1 MMALWSLLH
10 LTFLGFSITLLLVH
24 GQGFQGTAAI
34 WPSLFNVNLSKKV
47 QESIQIPNNGSA
59 PLLVDVQ
66 VFVSNVFN
74 VSSVLPRAT
83 ALHSHGDCSGSAPCS
98 KARGSGC
105 RGLTPGNHLKVQ
117 PPCINPSGDI

>member
-1 MMALWSLLH
+1 MMALWPLLH
-10 LTFLGFSITLLLVH
+10 LTFLGFSITLPLVH

-34 WPSLFNVNLSKKV
+34 WPSLSNINLSKKV
-47 QESIQIPNNGSA
+47 QEGIQIPNNGSA

-74 VSSVLPRAT
+74 VSSVLPGAT
-83 ALHSHGDCSGSAPCS
+83 ALHSHGDCSGSAPC

-105 RGLTPGNHLKVQ
+105 CGLTPGNHLKVQ